1 MERQRRSAVER
12 SRRRLAQPHRARPRT
27 LGLTRIGFYESA
39 FLFAGFTC
47 WLMLGASESAR
58 RAPLRRLTTA
68 LAFATGLMI
77 VVYIAFALVIQLP
90 TPSGLFL

>member
-1 MERQRRSAVER
+1 
-12 SRRRLAQPHRARPRT
+12 
-27 LGLTRIGFYESA
+27 
-39 FLFAGFTC
+39 
-47 WLMLGASESAR
+47 MLGASESAR

>member
-12 SRRRLAQPHRARPRT
+12 SRRRLAQPHRARPTT

-47 WLMLGASESAR
+47 WLMLAR